1 MVSYF
6 HFRGVTRGVTG
17 KNIAKSEKIITSKKL
32 GKSPENRSFQGFL
45 IPIGG
50 DKRDRT
56 ADLLNAIQGE
66 NLGNTGVFGN
76 KGVIGGSWENSVLSV
91 ALLNKIGYKLSVI
104 RLRDSISVW
113 V

>member
-17 KNIAKSEKIITSKKL
+17 KNFAKSEKIITGKKL

-45 IPIGG
+45 FLFGG

-66 NLGNTGVFGN
+66 TLGNTGFFGD
-76 KGVIGGSWENSVLSV
+76 KGVIGGSWENSILNVV
-91 ALLNKIGYKLSVI
+91 LLNKNGYKLSVI
-104 RLRDSISVW
+104 RLRDSMSVW

>member
-1 MVSYF
+1 MRKV
-6 HFRGVTRGVTG
+6 R
-17 KNIAKSEKIITSKKL
+17 KSL
-32 GKSPENRSFQGFL
+32 ENRSFQGFL
-45 IPIGG
+45 SPIGG

-66 NLGNTGVFGN
+66 TIGNTGVFGN
-76 KGVIGGSWENSVLSV
+76 KGVIGGSWENSVLCV
-91 ALLNKIGYKLSVI
+91 VLLNKIGYKLSVI